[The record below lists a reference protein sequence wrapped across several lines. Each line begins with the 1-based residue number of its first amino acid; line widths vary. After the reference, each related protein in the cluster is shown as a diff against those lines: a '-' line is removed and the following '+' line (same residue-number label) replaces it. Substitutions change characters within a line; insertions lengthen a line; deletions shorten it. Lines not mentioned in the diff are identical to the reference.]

1 MFIGSNSNE
10 FWNNSILFLHSAFH
24 DHPPTW
30 LLALTPAI
38 VILAIPI
45 SYYLFVIN
53 KKIVAKLVIKNMSL
67 HKFLI
72 NKWYFDELYN
82 FIFVNPIKN
91 AGTFLWKKFDILIID
106 RFGPDGLSRLIKFFS
121 DKAVIFQS
129 GYLYH
134 YAFVMLVGFSII
146 LTYLIL
152 IK

>member
-1 MFIGSNSNE
+1 
-10 FWNNSILFLHSAFH
+10 
-24 DHPPTW
+24 
-30 LLALTPAI
+30 
-38 VILAIPI
+38 
-45 SYYLFVIN
+45 
-53 KKIVAKLVIKNMSL
+53 MSL